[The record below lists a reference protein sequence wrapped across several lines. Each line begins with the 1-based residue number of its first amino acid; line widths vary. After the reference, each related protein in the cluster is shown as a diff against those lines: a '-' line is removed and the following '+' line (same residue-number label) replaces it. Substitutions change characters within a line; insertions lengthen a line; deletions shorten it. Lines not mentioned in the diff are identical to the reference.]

1 MKILLSNKFY
11 YRRGGDCIYMLN
23 LEQLLKAHGHEV
35 AVFAMDSPEFA
46 DDRRRLEFFDRLL
59 EAWRRENEQ
68 GGNGLF
74 TKRTL

>member
-1 MKILLSNKFY
+1 MD
-11 YRRGGDCIYMLN
+11 GAPVTH
-23 LEQLLKAHGHEV
+23 EQLRKVILA
-35 AVFAMDSPEFA
+35 FMDSPEFA

-59 EAWRRENEQ
+59 EVWRRENEQ

>member
-1 MKILLSNKFY
+1 MD
-11 YRRGGDCIYMLN
+11 GAPVTH
-23 LEQLLKAHGHEV
+23 EQLRKVILA
-35 AVFAMDSPEFA
+35 FMDSPEFA

-74 TKRTL
+74 TKLCEMGFVR

>member
-1 MKILLSNKFY
+1 MD
-11 YRRGGDCIYMLN
+11 GDPVTH
-23 LEQLLKAHGHEV
+23 EQLRKVILA
-35 AVFAMDSPEFA
+35 FLDSPEFA